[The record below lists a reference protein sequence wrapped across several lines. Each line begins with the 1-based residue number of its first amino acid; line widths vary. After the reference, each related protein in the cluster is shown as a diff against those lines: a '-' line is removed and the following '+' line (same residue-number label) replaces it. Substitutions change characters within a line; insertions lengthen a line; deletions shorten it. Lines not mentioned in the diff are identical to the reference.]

1 MSAREAARFDPVK
14 AAEAALARLADDFDD
29 WMASEALTL
38 SNAWTDIQTNGID
51 AERRDTLFRAA
62 HDIKG
67 QASTLG
73 YPLVGAVAGNLCYL
87 MDHVDTKL
95 LPLTL
100 IAQHVDAVR
109 AMVAETAG
117 EQENHTARA
126 LVDGLAD
133 VTEDFVARNGRPEQD
148 D

>member
-1 MSAREAARFDPVK
+1 
-14 AAEAALARLADDFDD
+14 
-29 WMASEALTL
+29 
-38 SNAWTDIQTNGID
+38 
-51 AERRDTLFRAA
+51 
-62 HDIKG
+62 
-67 QASTLG
+67 
-73 YPLVGAVAGNLCYL
+73 